1 MEKVREERWALIIA
15 FTAIAVIFAMAVA
28 TLPGTAEEEKPSS
41 VRQSDSSGHI
51 QAIEAESLSSSSWRE
66 GGEKA
71 LHQSCGELK
80 HFNRTVPG

>member
-41 VRQSDSSGHI
+41 VRQSSGHI
-51 QAIEAESLSSSSWRE
+51 QAIEPESLSSSSWRE

-71 LHQSCGELK
+71 LHKSCGELK